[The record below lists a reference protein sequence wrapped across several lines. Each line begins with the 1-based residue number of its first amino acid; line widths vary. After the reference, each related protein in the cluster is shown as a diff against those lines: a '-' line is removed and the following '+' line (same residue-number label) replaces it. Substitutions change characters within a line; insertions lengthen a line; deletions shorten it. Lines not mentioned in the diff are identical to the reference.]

1 MSRAGWREI
10 SARSRARELA
20 LQGAYQ
26 WLLHD
31 APANRAKAEAE
42 TPSASSRA
50 SLAGEPPQLQ
60 LHAIEELLDSAS
72 PEEEK
77 ENEKPGARTPVDAN
91 FFNTLLQGAINEAEE
106 LRALFA
112 PLLTRAVTELSPVE
126 HALLLLGAFELR
138 HDIETPYRVVINE
151 VVELAKKYG
160 GTDGY
165 KFVNG
170 VLDRLA
176 ASIRPE
182 EVNATRAARKQT
194 GNNSEEKD

>member
-1 MSRAGWREI
+1 MSREGWREI
-10 SARSRARELA
+10 AARRKARELA
-20 LQGAYQ
+20 LQGVYQ
-26 WLLHD
+26 HLLHNT
-31 APANRAKAEAE
+31 PVSRAETAAETE
-42 TPSASSRA
+42 TPSAPSRV
-50 SLAGEPPQLQ
+50 SLAEQSPQVQ
-60 LHAIEELLDSAS
+60 LHAIEEILASAS
-72 PEEEK
+72 PEEIDK
-77 ENEKPGARTPVDAN
+77 ETTGARPPADAG
-91 FFNTLLQGAINEAEE
+91 FFTALLQGAVNEAEE

-112 PLLTRAVTELSPVE
+112 PLLTRAVAELSPVE

-176 ASIRPE
+176 ANIRPE
-182 EVNATRAARKQT
+182 EVTATRAARK
-194 GNNSEEKD
+194 

>member
-10 SARSRARELA
+10 AARRRARELA
-20 LQGAYQ
+20 LQGVYQ
-26 WLLHD
+26 WLLHST
-31 APANRAKAEAE
+31 PASRAQTAAE
-42 TPSASSRA
+42 TPPPSSHT
-50 SLAGEPPQLQ
+50 SLAGQPPQVQ
-60 LHAIEELLDSAS
+60 LHAIEELLASAAPEDKEEIGASTS
-72 PEEEK
+72 P
-77 ENEKPGARTPVDAN
+77 DAG
-91 FFNTLLQGAINEAEE
+91 FFTTLLQGAADEAEE

-138 HDIETPYRVVINE
+138 HDIETPYRVIINE

-176 ASIRPE
+176 AGTRPE
-182 EVNATRAARKQT
+182 EVSATRAARK
-194 GNNSEEKD
+194 

>member
-1 MSRAGWREI
+1 MSREGRGEI
-10 SARSRARELA
+10 AARRRARELA
-20 LQGAYQ
+20 LQSIYQ
-26 WLLHD
+26 WLLHN
-31 APANRAKAEAE
+31 APTGEAGAQAPPARE
-42 TPSASSRA
+42 
-50 SLAGEPPQLQ
+50 SLPEQPPQAQ
-60 LHAIEELLDSAS
+60 LHAIRELLGSAT
-72 PEEEK
+72 PEDQK
-77 ENEKPGARTPVDAN
+77 GTKAHTPVDAD
-91 FFNTLLQGAINEAEE
+91 FFTALLQGAVDEAGE

-151 VVELAKKYG
+151 AIELAKKYG
-160 GTDGY
+160 GTDGH

-182 EVNATRAARKQT
+182 EAAAVRESRRQGKREDS
-194 GNNSEEKD
+194 GNG